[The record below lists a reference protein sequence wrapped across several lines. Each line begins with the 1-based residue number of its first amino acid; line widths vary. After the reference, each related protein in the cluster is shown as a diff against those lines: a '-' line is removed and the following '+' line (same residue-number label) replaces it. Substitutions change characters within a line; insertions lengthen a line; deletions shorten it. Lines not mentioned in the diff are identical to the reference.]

1 MERFPEPELMSTMK
15 QARAY
20 AEADF
25 EEAHSNFMACLRT
38 HLDGLPKSGTAL
50 DLGFGAADISIRF
63 AQEFTDWKV
72 HGLDG
77 SRAMLGRGNRAVV
90 RAGLEHRITLE
101 EMRFQE
107 QRAPAADY
115 TLVFSNSVLHHLKS
129 SDIFWQ
135 SIRQHVKPGGW
146 IFVMDLMRPKTIE
159 HARDLADRY
168 CCEPDVLQRDYFN
181 SLKAAY
187 RLDELMIQLYESGL
201 SHLQTDNASDCHL
214 MAWGNMPLESDFV

>member
-1 MERFPEPELMSTMK
+1 MQRVPEPELMSTME

-25 EEAHSNFMACLRT
+25 EEAHSNFMACLRA
-38 HLDGLPKSGTAL
+38 HLDVLPKSGTAL
-50 DLGFGAADISIRF
+50 DLGYGAADISIRF
-63 AQEFTDWKV
+63 AQAFTGWTV

-77 SRAMLGRGNRAVV
+77 SRAMLGRGRRAVL
-90 RAGLEHRITLE
+90 RASLEHRITLE
-101 EMRFQE
+101 EMRLQE

-115 TLVFSNSVLHHLKS
+115 TLVFSNSVLHHLKCP
-129 SDIFWQ
+129 DIFWQ

-159 HARDLADRY
+159 HARELTDRY

-187 RLDELMIQLYESGL
+187 RLDELVIQLHESDL
-201 SHLQTDNASDCHL
+201 SQLQTASASDCHL